1 MIKDN
6 QKYFNRLHLLMD
18 AVVVAVSYL
27 LAWYIK
33 FCTIFAD
40 TEPGAGALD
49 METYFSFL
57 YFVVPEY
64 IILYYFFNLYAPK
77 RATRRKYELEGII
90 KANAVG
96 IVFFIVFLYM
106 IKQQDF
112 SRFMMGAFFVINIV
126 FAAVY
131 RTLIRNLL
139 LYFRKKGYNL
149 KYILLIGYSR
159 AAEEYITRINANPQ
173 WGYVVRGILD
183 DRIPSGT
190 IYKGVRVVGR
200 IANIRYILPENS
212 LDEIAITLALKDYDR
227 LEAIVDLC
235 EKSGVHTKFIPD
247 YNSLVPSHPYTE
259 DLMGLPVINIRYV
272 PLTNTLNWVS
282 KRAVDITGALAGIV
296 ISSPIMLLAAL
307 AVRFTSR
314 GPVIFKQE
322 RVGLHNKTF
331 QMYKFRTME
340 MQKASAEEKAWT
352 VKDDPRVTG
361 IGKFLRSTSLDE
373 LPQLFNIL
381 VGEMSLVGPRPER
394 PQFVEKF
401 KEEIPRYMIKH
412 QVRPGLTGWAQIN
425 GYRGDTSIRK
435 RVKYDLYYIE
445 NWTMGMDFKIMFLT
459 CSHIMNLSLFFFI
472 RALSSVISHK
482 ILFSHKTTV

>member
-6 QKYFNRLHLLMD
+6 QKYFNRLHLLVD
-18 AVVVAVSYL
+18 AVVVAISYL
-27 LAWYIK
+27 FAWYLK
-33 FCTIFAD
+33 FCTILAD

-49 METYFSFL
+49 MGTYFGFL
-57 YFVVPEY
+57 YFLVPEY
-64 IILYYFFNLYAPK
+64 IILYYFFHLYAPK
-77 RATRRKYELEGII
+77 RATRRKYEISGIL
-90 KANAVG
+90 KANTVG
-96 IVFFIVFLYM
+96 IVIFIVFLYM
-106 IKQQDF
+106 IKQPDF
-112 SRFMMGAFFVINIV
+112 SRTMMGAFYVINIA
-126 FAAVY
+126 FTTIC
-131 RTLIRNLL
+131 RTMIRNML

-149 KYILLIGYSR
+149 KYILLVGYSR

-190 IYKGVRVVGR
+190 LYKGVKVVGR
-200 IANIRYILPENS
+200 IENIKYILPENK
-212 LDEIAITLALKDYDR
+212 LDEIAITLALKDYDH

-272 PLTNTLNWVS
+272 PLTNTLNWIL
-282 KRAVDITGALAGIV
+282 KRAVDVLGAVVGIV

-307 AVRFTSR
+307 AVRLTSR

-331 QMYKFRTME
+331 KMYKFRTMA
-340 MQKASAEEKAWT
+340 MQKPSAEQKAWT
-352 VKDDPRVTG
+352 VKDDSRVTG
-361 IGKFLRSTSLDE
+361 VGKFLRRTSLDE

-381 VGEMSLVGPRPER
+381 MGEMSLVGPRPER
-394 PQFVEKF
+394 PQFVEQF

-435 RVKYDLYYIE
+435 RIEYDLFYIE
-445 NWTMGMDFKIMFLT
+445 NWTMALDFKIMFLT
-459 CSHIMNLSLFFFI
+459 IFKGFVNKN
-472 RALSSVISHK
+472 AY
-482 ILFSHKTTV
+482 

>member
-6 QKYFNRLHLLMD
+6 QKVFNRLHLLVY
-18 AVVVAVSYL
+18 AVVVAFSYL

-33 FCTIFAD
+33 FCTTFAD

-49 METYFSFL
+49 MGTYFSFL

-64 IILYYFFNLYAPK
+64 IILYYFFNMYAPK
-77 RATRRKYELEGII
+77 RGTRRKYELEGIL
-90 KANAVG
+90 KANTVG
-96 IVFFIVFLYM
+96 IVLFIVVLYM
-106 IKQQDF
+106 IKQQHF

-126 FAAVY
+126 LTTIS
-131 RTLIRNLL
+131 RTLIRNTL

-190 IYKGVRVVGR
+190 MYKGVKVVGR
-200 IANIRYILPENS
+200 IENIRYILPENK
-212 LDEIAITLALKDYDR
+212 LDEIAITLALKDYDH
-227 LEAIVDLC
+227 LESIVDLC

-272 PLTNTLNWVS
+272 PLTNTLNRVA
-282 KRAVDITGALAGIV
+282 KRAVDIIGSSLGIV
-296 ISSPIMLLAAL
+296 ISSPIMVAAAL
-307 AVRFTSR
+307 AIKFTSR

-322 RVGLHNKTF
+322 RVGLHNRTF
-331 QMYKFRTME
+331 KMYKFRTME
-340 MQKASAEEKAWT
+340 MQRPSAEESAWT

-361 IGKFLRSTSLDE
+361 VGKFLRRTSLDE

-381 VGEMSLVGPRPER
+381 MGEMSLVGPRPER

-435 RVKYDLYYIE
+435 RIEYDLFYIE
-445 NWTMGMDFKIMFLT
+445 NWTMSFDIKIMFLT
-459 CSHIMNLSLFFFI
+459 LFKGFI
-472 RALSSVISHK
+472 NKNAY
-482 ILFSHKTTV
+482 

>member
-6 QKYFNRLHLLMD
+6 QKVFNRLHLLVD

-33 FCTIFAD
+33 FATPFAN
-40 TEPGAGALD
+40 TEPGAGALSMD
-49 METYFSFL
+49 VYFSAL
-57 YFVVPEY
+57 YFLVPGY
-64 IILYYFFNLYAPK
+64 VFLYYFFNMYAPK
-77 RATRRKYELEGII
+77 RATRRKYEIAGII
-90 KANAVG
+90 KSNTIGLTLFMV
-96 IVFFIVFLYM
+96 VLYL
-106 IKQQDF
+106 INQPHF
-112 SRFMMGAFFVINIV
+112 SRVMMFIFYVINIV
-126 FAAVY
+126 LT
-131 RTLIRNLL
+131 TLCRSTIRNILQF
-139 LYFRKKGYNL
+139 FRKKGYNL

-173 WGYVVRGILD
+173 WGYVIRGILD

-190 IYKGVRVVGR
+190 IYKGVKVVGR
-200 IANIRYILPENS
+200 IENIHYILPENK
-212 LDEIAITLALKDYDR
+212 LDEIAITLALKDYDH
-227 LEAIVDLC
+227 LEYIVDLC

-272 PLTNTLNWVS
+272 ALTNTLNWVI
-282 KRAVDITGALAGIV
+282 KRTVDIAGSFLGILV
-296 ISSPIMLLAAL
+296 SFPVMLAA
-307 AVRFTSR
+307 AVAVKLTSK

-322 RVGLHNKTF
+322 RVGLHNRNFK
-331 QMYKFRTME
+331 MYKFRTME
-340 MQKASAEEKAWT
+340 MQKPTAEQKGWT
-352 VKDDPRVTG
+352 VKDDPRVTKVG
-361 IGKFLRSTSLDE
+361 RFLRRTSLDE

-381 VGEMSLVGPRPER
+381 MGEMSLVGPRPER

-435 RVKYDLYYIE
+435 RIEYDIFYIE
-445 NWTMGMDFKIMFLT
+445 NWSLSFDFKIMFLT
-459 CSHIMNLSLFFFI
+459 FFKGFI
-472 RALSSVISHK
+472 NKNAY
-482 ILFSHKTTV
+482 